1 MQRIKILLAF
11 TFSLNALSSLSQ
23 EADSTKPLSH
33 FSGSITLTNNGISLI
48 PTFSLNDP
56 AILFN
61 LSIGKG
67 RFSFEPDMRFSLEGK
82 PWSFLFWSRYRIK
95 ANKFLLTLG
104 AHPAVNFRTQNS
116 HTDSSEMIV
125 ARRFL
130 AGELAPNYSI
140 SKNISVGIYYLY
152 SRGFD
157 TGTPENTHFVTVN
170 AGFRNIRLGNQ
181 LVAQV
186 IPQFY
191 YLKQDALDGFYFTS
205 TFALAKKNFPL
216 FIQSIINKEI
226 ESKIT
231 GTRSFVWNV
240 SLIYSFNKMYA
251 QQK

>member
-1 MQRIKILLAF
+1 
-11 TFSLNALSSLSQ
+11 
-23 EADSTKPLSH
+23 
-33 FSGSITLTNNGISLI
+33 
-48 PTFSLNDP
+48 
-56 AILFN
+56 
-61 LSIGKG
+61 
-67 RFSFEPDMRFSLEGK
+67 MRFTLEGK

-95 ANKFLLTLG
+95 ADRFLVTLG
-104 AHPAVNFRTQNS
+104 IHPALNFRTQIS

-125 ARRFL
+125 TRRFL

-140 SKNISVGIYYLY
+140 SNNVRVGIYYLY

-157 TGTPENTHFVTVN
+157 TGTPDNTHFVTIN

-181 LVAQV
+181 LLAQV

-205 TFALAKKNFPL
+205 TFSLAKKNFPL
-216 FIQSIINKEI
+216 FSQSIINKEI
-226 ESKIT
+226 ESEIT

-240 SLIYSFNKMYA
+240 SLIYSFNKRYV

>member
-1 MQRIKILLAF
+1 
-11 TFSLNALSSLSQ
+11 
-23 EADSTKPLSH
+23 
-33 FSGSITLTNNGISLI
+33 
-48 PTFSLNDP
+48 
-56 AILFN
+56 
-61 LSIGKG
+61 
-67 RFSFEPDMRFSLEGK
+67 MRFSLEGK

-104 AHPAVNFRTQNS
+104 AHPAVNFRTQIS

-140 SKNISVGIYYLY
+140 SKNISVGIYYLC

-157 TGTPENTHFVTVN
+157 TGTPENTHFVTLN

-205 TFALAKKNFPL
+205 TFALAKKNSRSL
-216 FIQSIINKEI
+216 SNRLSIRKLNLRLPVPGVL
-226 ESKIT
+226 S
-231 GTRSFVWNV
+231 GT
-240 SLIYSFNKMYA
+240 LT
-251 QQK
+251 